1 MMLLEFQSLS
11 CHDQISILYKHGVY
25 IGKRKRGHL
34 TLLLYQ
40 IDSFY
45 IEVVYVMYRRH
56 IASIKCSDSTVILD
70 PYLEQIDVEHL
81 VG

>member
-11 CHDQISILYKHGVY
+11 CHDKISILYKHGVY

-40 IDSFY
+40 VDSFY
-45 IEVVYVMYRRH
+45 VEVVYVMYRRH
-56 IASIKCSDSTVILD
+56 IASVKCSDSIAMLD
-70 PYLEQIDVEHL
+70 PYLTQIDVEHL

>member
-1 MMLLEFQSLS
+1 MTLLEFQHLNIQE
-11 CHDQISILYKHGVY
+11 QISILYKHGVY
-25 IGKRKRGHL
+25 IGKTKHGHL
-34 TLLLYQ
+34 TILLYQ

-45 IEVVYVMYRRH
+45 VEVVYRMYRRYV
-56 IASIKCSDSTVILD
+56 AMIKCSDSTVILD